1 MRFPPSV
8 VELAYDWA
16 PERTSAG
23 PERSGGLGGTESCA
37 GGLSCDNGTEE
48 RGKTKEGVLLG
59 WKEVKPRPI
68 RITPRSRVPA
78 FDNLLITK
86 DLTERFAQFYTEE
99 NFRSPGLYGTR

>member
-8 VELAYDWA
+8 VELAHDWA

-48 RGKTKEGVLLG
+48 GGKLNKMFFCSAVMERSGMMA
-59 WKEVKPRPI
+59 RP
-68 RITPRSRVPA
+68 
-78 FDNLLITK
+78 
-86 DLTERFAQFYTEE
+86 Y
-99 NFRSPGLYGTR
+99 

>member
-8 VELAYDWA
+8 VELAHDWA

-48 RGKTKEGVLLG
+48 GGKLIRETLLAVMEEWNGSQVL
-59 WKEVKPRPI
+59 
-68 RITPRSRVPA
+68 
-78 FDNLLITK
+78 N
-86 DLTERFAQFYTEE
+86 
-99 NFRSPGLYGTR
+99 